1 MRVKTTLFAAALL
14 TLAAST
20 ANAATLITES
30 EASLPAAAGAVT
42 MRGITRGP
50 SVKLV
55 NPTETKSPF
64 DLKVKFEAHGGA
76 AIEPGSVK
84 VVYLK
89 SPLVDITDRVK
100 PFVSADGIDMS
111 KAEVPAGQHVIRI
124 DVKDSEGRAGS
135 TTVQLTVGK

>member
-1 MRVKTTLFAAALL
+1 MKTTLFAASILAL
-14 TLAAST
+14 TVAA
-20 ANAATLITES
+20 ADAATLITDA
-30 EASLPAAAGAVT
+30 EARLPAAAGNVT

-55 NPTETKSPF
+55 NPAETKSPF

-76 AIEPGSVK
+76 TIEPGSVK

-89 SPLVDITDRVK
+89 SPTVDITDRVK
-100 PFVSADGIDMS
+100 PFVSAEGIDMS
-111 KAEVPAGQHVIRI
+111 KAEVPAGQHAIRI

-135 TTVQLTVGK
+135 TTVQLMVTK